1 MDKKILFHNF
11 SLKKSFYNR
20 CMLFNDILYIIY
32 NFSRY
37 KKLFIN
43 KFILYLSE
51 NNIIPN
57 QLDFNDWTGINILHN
72 QLHWKN
78 FKRKKNRYFIDM
90 KTFDKILHFEILYK
104 GKQIIFIQYQ
114 NHLAERFFQIKYQ
127 DKTIILYLIKAIL
140 LQNIKFDSYI
150 IYRYIQLLMIY

>member
-1 MDKKILFHNF
+1 
-11 SLKKSFYNR
+11 
-20 CMLFNDILYIIY
+20 MLFNDILYIIY

-90 KTFDKILHFEILYK
+90 KILDKILHFEILYK

-114 NHLAERFFQIKYQ
+114 NHLAGK
-127 DKTIILYLIKAIL
+127 ILPN
-140 LQNIKFDSYI
+140 QVS
-150 IYRYIQLLMIY
+150 R